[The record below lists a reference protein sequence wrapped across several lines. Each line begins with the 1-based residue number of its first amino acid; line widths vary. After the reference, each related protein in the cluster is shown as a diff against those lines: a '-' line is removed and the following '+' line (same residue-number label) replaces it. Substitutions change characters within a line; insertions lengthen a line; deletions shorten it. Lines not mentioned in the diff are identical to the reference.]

1 MHIVPVVVCS
11 HSIVM
16 LLLSRSG
23 GLSLSMLMGSR
34 VVLLWVMALGL
45 MEP

>member
-1 MHIVPVVVCS
+1 
-11 HSIVM
+11 M

-23 GLSLSMLMGSR
+23 GLSLSMLMSSR
-34 VVLLWVMALGL
+34 VVLLLVMALGL

>member
-1 MHIVPVVVCS
+1 
-11 HSIVM
+11 M
-16 LLLSRSG
+16 LLLSRSS
-23 GLSLSMLMGSR
+23 GLSLSILMSSR